1 MNEKILAVD
10 DEPLVLST
18 IEKALSKAGYR
29 VRAASDEKSFI
40 EALRAGSFPL
50 IIMDAHLGG
59 DTDIAALMAE
69 ARKVSPGSKIL
80 LISGSQ
86 PAIEGEHFLEKPFTI
101 EELRKR
107 VREILDGPP

>member
-1 MNEKILAVD
+1 MNEKILALD

-18 IEKALSKAGYR
+18 IEKALSRVGYA
-29 VRAASDEKSFI
+29 VRTASDEKGFV

-50 IIMDAHLGG
+50 LIMDAHLGG
-59 DTDIAALMAE
+59 DTEIAALIAE

-80 LISGSQ
+80 LVSGSK

-101 EELRKR
+101 EELRKK
-107 VREILDGPP
+107 VREILDGPS